1 MPVNYIAQADS
12 VTEIIV
18 SEETAGGNSITRSY
32 KMSYK
37 NGKWEITLLWMVEN
51 KKAED
56 SVHQNIDTTLQ
67 HYY

>member
-1 MPVNYIAQADS
+1 
-12 VTEIIV
+12 
-18 SEETAGGNSITRSY
+18 
-32 KMSYK
+32 MSYK